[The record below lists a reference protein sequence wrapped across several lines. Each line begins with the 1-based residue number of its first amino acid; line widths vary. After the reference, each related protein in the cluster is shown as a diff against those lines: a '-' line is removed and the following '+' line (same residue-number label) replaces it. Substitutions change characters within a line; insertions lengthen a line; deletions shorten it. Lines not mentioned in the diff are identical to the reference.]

1 MKLVLALVA
10 LAACKDEVSRTDRV
24 AEVASQQEAV
34 QRVNAALATEGISQK
49 GTTAVTG
56 EAPEAIARSFVDVMA
71 SGDARAA
78 IRLIPELEGWSA
90 ACRTD
95 VQNAASREVA
105 EAIGGQ
111 LVTIPRGV
119 TFVGVERES
128 QRALAAGALLDGCAV
143 TAETVLETAAVRWKT
158 SESVAGSTTLEL
170 VRFGARPWA
179 VHRVVR

>member
-1 MKLVLALVA
+1 MKLALAIVA
-10 LAACKDEVSRTDRV
+10 LAACKDEAARTERV

-34 QRVNAALATEGISQK
+34 QRVNAALASEGINQK
-49 GTTAVTG
+49 GTTHVAG
-56 EAPEAIARSFVDVMA
+56 EAPEALARSFVAVMA

-78 IRLIPELEGWSA
+78 IRLVPELEGWSA

-95 VQNAASREVA
+95 VQNGASREVA

-119 TFVGVERES
+119 TFVGVDSE
-128 QRALAAGALLDGCAV
+128 QRRTIAAGALLDGCAV
-143 TAETVLETAAVRWKT
+143 SVDTVLEVAAVRWKT
-158 SESVAGSTTLEL
+158 AEGVAGSTTLEL
-170 VRFGARPWA
+170 VRFGGPWA